1 MDARGTRADLTA
13 VSKRRPPPRRERARG
28 ARLYPEPGVAAGI
41 PLGIEQ
47 VVDTAEDGEVVGEF
61 DLTEHTKQRVIRQRE
76 VGAGGLGSAAT
87 AAGAA
92 STGAGTTGTKTGGV
106 APAPRAFSVSACGA
120 APAGDTRKLMKSE
133 VITAD
138 TGARVF
144 IRISISYCRAR
155 SWSGS

>member
-92 STGAGTTGTKTGGV
+92 STGAETGGV

-120 APAGDTRKLMKSE
+120 AAAGDTRKLMKSE